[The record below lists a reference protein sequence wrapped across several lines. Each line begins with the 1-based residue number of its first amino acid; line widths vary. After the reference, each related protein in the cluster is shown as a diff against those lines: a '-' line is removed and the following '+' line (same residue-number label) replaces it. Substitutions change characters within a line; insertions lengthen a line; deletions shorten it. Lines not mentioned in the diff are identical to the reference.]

1 MPNRVRQASSYRL
14 VTAVMGPTFAEDIQ
28 AAAVMGP
35 SFAEGV
41 QAAPTFATST
51 ASASASFAFVV
62 VTTGWPFLPH
72 PYKQL
77 ARGFIEGHCCK
88 DSNCMEYFAIV
99 KV

>member
-51 ASASASFAFVV
+51 ASASFVV
-62 VTTGWPFLPH
+62 VTTGRPFLPH

-77 ARGFIEGHCCK
+77 VRGFIEGHCCK